1 MVCSDDYSHHDSLLR
16 IFEHRGVKIH
26 TKQSVIQQR
35 KHKIIETGVAQPK
48 NSAPRSEYSI
58 FVGKTNG
65 ISEEDIHQV
74 FSQFGKIKAVR
85 LLTNYGFVDFED
97 QSAREQAL
105 RNPVLTIK
113 GHEVTVNVAAGFS
126 SKR

>member
-1 MVCSDDYSHHDSLLR
+1 MKCYGKPIQPEEMNEITDQLELQGFNCS
-16 IFEHRGVKIH
+16 
-26 TKQSVIQQR
+26 
-35 KHKIIETGVAQPK
+35 
-48 NSAPRSEYSI
+48 
-58 FVGKTNG
+58 NG